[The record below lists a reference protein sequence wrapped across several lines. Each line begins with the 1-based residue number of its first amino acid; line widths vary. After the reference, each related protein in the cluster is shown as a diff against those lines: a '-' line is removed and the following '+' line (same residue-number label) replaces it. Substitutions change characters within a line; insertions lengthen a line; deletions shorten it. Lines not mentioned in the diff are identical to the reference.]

1 MLHTVRYFCVL
12 IAFVLSTSAVT
23 AQQNIWR
30 DYHKVKK
37 KETLYSISREYGI
50 TVEELMKANP
60 EMTEAGYKLKKGAVI
75 FIPYPSS
82 AANNT
87 TAKAVKTTVT
97 QTAAKTNVRQRA
109 IRLGVMLP
117 LHDKNGDGRRMV
129 EYYRGVLMACD
140 SLKRQGISVDVYA
153 WNLEE
158 DGNAKQ
164 VLGDPNAAMCDV
176 IIGPLYSKFVADLS
190 AFAEKYGIMMVI
202 PFSINA
208 PELYNNRHIFQVYQH
223 PTELMESTAR
233 RCSEWFKDYHPIIVD
248 CADAG
253 STKGPFTTTLRRHLD
268 SHGMKYSLTS
278 MGSTDEAFSKAFDA
292 TKQNLVVL
300 NTARFTDM
308 NALFGKL
315 SHVSAT
321 MPETQISV
329 FGYTEWLT
337 QASRQLE
344 NFFRYNVYVPS
355 YFYTNLASAATD
367 RLQQI
372 YRKEFRHEMMQM
384 LPRFAITGF
393 DHAYFFLRGL
403 NKYGETFDGAAGRFG
418 YPAVQTPLKF
428 ERIGNGGLQNRAFMF
443 VHYRPDHQIET
454 LNY

>member
-1 MLHTVRYFCVL
+1 MLHIVRYFCVL
-12 IAFVLSTSAVT
+12 IALVLSTSVIT
-23 AQQNIWR
+23 AQQKIWR

-60 EMTEAGYKLKKGAVI
+60 EMTEAGYKLKKGSVI

-82 AANNT
+82 AATRT
-87 TAKAVKTTVT
+87 TAKELKTTVT
-97 QTAAKTNVRQRA
+97 RTAAKTDVRQRA

-164 VLGDPNAAMCDV
+164 VLDDPNAAMCDV
-176 IIGPLYSKFVADLS
+176 IIGPLYSKFVAELS
-190 AFAEKYGIMMVI
+190 AFSEKYGIMMVI

-208 PELYNNRHIFQVYQH
+208 PELYTNRHLFQVYQH

-253 STKGPFTTTLRRHLD
+253 STKGPFTATLRRHLD
-268 SHGMKYSLTS
+268 SHGTKYSLTS
-278 MGSTDEAFSKAFDA
+278 MGATDESFSRLFDA

-300 NTARFTDM
+300 NTARSTDM

-337 QASRQLE
+337 QASRQLD

-355 YFYTNLASAATD
+355 YFYTNLSSAATD

-372 YRKEFRHEMMQM
+372 YRKEFRQEMMQM
-384 LPRFAITGF
+384 LPRFALTGF

>member
-1 MLHTVRYFCVL
+1 MFSATV
-12 IAFVLSTSAVT
+12 VT
-23 AQQNIWR
+23 AQNIWR

-60 EMTEAGYKLKKGAVI
+60 EMTAANYKLKKGSVI

-82 AANNT
+82 AANHVS
-87 TAKAVKTTVT
+87 TAKPLKAAETR
-97 QTAAKTNVRQRA
+97 ASAKTDVRHRA

-129 EYYRGVLMACD
+129 EYYRGVLLACD
-140 SLKRQGISVDVYA
+140 SLKRLGISVDVYA
-153 WNLEE
+153 WNLAE
-158 DGNAKQ
+158 DGNPKEI
-164 VLGDPNAAMCDV
+164 LEDPNAAMCDV

-190 AFAEKYGIMMVI
+190 AFTEKYGIMMVI

-208 PELYNNRHIFQVYQH
+208 HELYTNRHIFQVYQH
-223 PTELMESTAR
+223 PNELMESTAR

-253 STKGPFTTTLRRHLD
+253 STKGLFTTTLRRYLD
-268 SHGMKYSLTS
+268 SHNTKYSLTS
-278 MGSTDEAFSKAFDA
+278 ISSADESFAKAFDA
-292 TKQNLVVL
+292 AKQNLVVL

-321 MPETQISV
+321 MPETQITV

-337 QASRQLE
+337 QASRQIE
-344 NFFRYNVYVPS
+344 NFCRYNVYLPS
-355 YFYTNLASAATD
+355 YFYTNMASDATV

-372 YRKEFRHEMMQM
+372 YRKEFQQEMMQM
-384 LPRFAITGF
+384 LPRFALTGF

-443 VHYRPDHQIET
+443 VHYRPDHQIEAV
-454 LNY
+454 NY